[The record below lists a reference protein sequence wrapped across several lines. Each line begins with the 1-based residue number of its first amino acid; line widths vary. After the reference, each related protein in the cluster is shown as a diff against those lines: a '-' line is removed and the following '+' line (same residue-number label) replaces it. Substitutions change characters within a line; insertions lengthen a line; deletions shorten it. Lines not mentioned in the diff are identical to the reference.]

1 MELHKRTIFK
11 TLSWRVLATS
21 TTLLLVYAFTQNVIM
36 SAGVSITEIVV
47 KTAIYYF
54 HERMWNKSNFGRKDS
69 EPVDLIP
76 ADVNSF
82 PIVRAIKEKKT
93 A

>member
-21 TTLLLVYAFTQNVIM
+21 TTLLLVYAFTQNVVT
-36 SAGVSITEIVV
+36 SAGVSITEILV

-54 HERMWNKSNFGRKDS
+54 HERMWNKSNFGRKES
-69 EPVDLIP
+69 KPVDLIP
-76 ADVNSF
+76 PSF
-82 PIVRAIKEKKT
+82 NTIPIMKT
-93 A
+93 IENQESN